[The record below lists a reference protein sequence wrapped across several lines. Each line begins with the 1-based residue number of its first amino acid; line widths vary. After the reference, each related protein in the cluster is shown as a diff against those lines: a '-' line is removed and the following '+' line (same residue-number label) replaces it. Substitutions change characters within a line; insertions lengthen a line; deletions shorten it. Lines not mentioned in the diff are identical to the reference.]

1 MHNKTRY
8 LAVVGTTLAL
18 AAISAPAHA
27 QATRTFVSGVGNDAD
42 PCSRTAPCKTF
53 AGAIS
58 KTFINGEIDCLDPGG
73 YGTLTITKSI
83 TIDCSGTLGSVLAS
97 GTNGFNINIPVNAND
112 PFRTVRLRGLTINGT
127 GASGT
132 IGTRTGLKG
141 VSITQAAT
149 VIIEDSVI
157 SDFSQQGINDARTT
171 TGGKLL
177 IRNTVIR
184 DNTLAGIVAA
194 GAATNS
200 VSIENVHSLN
210 NGFGVATATGN
221 RVSIVRSVF
230 AGNTTAG
237 IEADV
242 GGQVGVDSTVATGN
256 NIGLQN
262 SGTMSVSNSE
272 VSFNTTGASGAFTSF
287 GNNRIF
293 GNTSA
298 GTAPTVGAAST
309 DHGQQ

>member
-8 LAVVGTTLAL
+8 SAVVGTTLAL
-18 AAISAPAHA
+18 FTLSAPAHA

-112 PFRTVRLRGLTINGT
+112 PFRTVRLRGLTVNGT

-194 GAATNS
+194 GAATNN

-221 RVSIVRSVF
+221 KVSIVRSVF

-242 GGQVGVDSTVATGN
+242 GGQVGVDSTVVTGN

-272 VSFNTTGASGAFTSF
+272 VSFNTAGASGTFTSF

-293 GNTSA
+293 GNSIA
-298 GTAPTVGAAST
+298 GTAPTVGAATT

>member
-1 MHNKTRY
+1 MHNKTKY

-18 AAISAPAHA
+18 ATLSAPAHA
-27 QATRTFVSGVGNDAD
+27 QATRTFVSGVGNDAN

-97 GTNGFNINIPVNAND
+97 GTNGFNINIAVNAND
-112 PFRTVRLRGLTINGT
+112 PFRTVRLRGLTVNGT
-127 GASGT
+127 GPSGT

-141 VSITQAAT
+141 ISITQAAT

-171 TGGKLL
+171 GGKLL

-184 DNTLAGIVAA
+184 DNTLSGIVAA
-194 GAATNS
+194 GTGGTNT
-200 VSIENVHSLN
+200 VSIENVHSIN

-221 RVSIVRSVF
+221 KVSIVRSVF

-237 IEADV
+237 IEADL
-242 GGQVGVDSTVATGN
+242 GGQVGADSTVVTGN